1 MAVTVCQ
8 GLIKIGL
15 PVDGSWRRLTAG
27 RAQDLT
33 PLHGSLASCPV
44 GLYTAE
50 PGRSPDH
57 GLASLS
63 GCGAGGLGIATTAL
77 LPALPAGGNRGQGWG
92 AGGGGRLGQGEPG
105 TKVHRCNDDI
115 LFSLTELFRALSCY
129 GSRSELSPPY
139 HTTPTTPHLP
149 PHHTTLLNTH
159 TPTPLHTPQLTTL
172 HTLNSPHRTP
182 STPHHTMLQHQ
193 QPNHTI
199 TLPHNHTIIPQQP
212 HHHTHTNSQHLY
224 PPKT

>member
-44 GLYTAE
+44 GLYMAE

-63 GCGAGGLGIATTAL
+63 GCGAGGLGIATTSL

-115 LFSLTELFRALSCY
+115 LFFPNASESRRWTRSRRLTGETVCA
-129 GSRSELSPPY
+129 
-139 HTTPTTPHLP
+139 
-149 PHHTTLLNTH
+149 
-159 TPTPLHTPQLTTL
+159 
-172 HTLNSPHRTP
+172 
-182 STPHHTMLQHQ
+182 
-193 QPNHTI
+193 
-199 TLPHNHTIIPQQP
+199 
-212 HHHTHTNSQHLY
+212 
-224 PPKT
+224 